1 MRLVIEATMTNK
13 FEFLARWGYA
23 ARGVV
28 YITLG
33 LIALIGSSSGEEA
46 STHGALSNLLGQPFG
61 RFLLATVAIGL
72 VGHVLWRLAQALLNA
87 DSQENS
93 PKGYLAR
100 AGNLASGV
108 INATLALAAA
118 RLVLASGDASGG
130 GGSPATWLM
139 QQPFG
144 RFLVGALGLIILAA
158 GAVQAW
164 RGISGKYRERLSLP
178 SGKSDLL
185 GGISVF
191 GLAARGL
198 VLSIT
203 GGFFVFAAIMVDSE
217 QAGSVPEALDW
228 VRNLPSGTALYALAA
243 AGLVAFGLYSFIEAR
258 YRRIDAPE
266 QGDVKR
272 GVAKA
277 ASAVNRLS

>member
-1 MRLVIEATMTNK
+1 MTNK

-33 LIALIGSSSGEEA
+33 LIALLGSSAGEEA

-61 RFLLATVAIGL
+61 RFLLGTVAIGL

-87 DSQENS
+87 DNQENS
-93 PKGYLAR
+93 LKGYLAR
-100 AGNLASGV
+100 GGNLASGI
-108 INATLALAAA
+108 INGVLALAAA
-118 RLVLASGDASGG
+118 RLVMASGGSSDG
-130 GGSPATWLM
+130 GGSPAAWLM

-144 RFLVGALGLIILAA
+144 RFLVGALGLVIIAA

-164 RGISGKYRERLSLP
+164 RGISGKYRERLQLP

-185 GGISVF
+185 GGVSVF
-191 GLAARGL
+191 GLVARGV

-203 GGFFVFAAIMVDSE
+203 GGFFVFAAVVVDSA

-228 VRNLPSGTALYALAA
+228 VRNLPSGTYLYALAA

-266 QGDVKR
+266 QADVKR
-272 GVAKA
+272 GMAKA
-277 ASAVNRLS
+277 ASAVDRLS

>member
-1 MRLVIEATMTNK
+1 MTNK

-33 LIALIGSSSGEEA
+33 LIALLGSSAGEEA

-61 RFLLATVAIGL
+61 RFLLGTVAIGL

-87 DSQENS
+87 DNQENS
-93 PKGYLAR
+93 LKGCLAR
-100 AGNLASGV
+100 GGNLASGI
-108 INATLALAAA
+108 INGVLALAAA
-118 RLVLASGDASGG
+118 RLVMASGGSSDG
-130 GGSPATWLM
+130 GGSPAAWLM

-144 RFLVGALGLIILAA
+144 RFLVGALGLVIIAA

-164 RGISGKYRERLSLP
+164 RGISGKYRERLQLP

-185 GGISVF
+185 GGVSVF
-191 GLAARGL
+191 GLVARGV

-203 GGFFVFAAIMVDSE
+203 GGFFVFAAVVVDSA

-228 VRNLPSGTALYALAA
+228 VRNLPSGTYLYALAA

-266 QGDVKR
+266 QADVKR
-272 GVAKA
+272 GMAKA
-277 ASAVNRLS
+277 ASAVDRLS